1 MTDSGLHP
9 VRSFRQSQVP
19 VMTLGALA
27 EKIGTTE
34 ANLSRIETGKQEL
47 TTTLAKKISDATG
60 IPMRTLCPDLAK
72 MFDAEAAQ

>member
-1 MTDSGLHP
+1 MTDSALHP
-9 VRSFRQSQVP
+9 VRSYRQAQMP

-47 TTTLAKKISDATG
+47 TTPLAKKISDATG
-60 IPMRTLCPDLAK
+60 IPMRVLCPDLAR
-72 MFDAEAAQ
+72 MFDAEAAE